1 MNLRILK
8 IGLAILVSNYI
19 GQKNCAIGSQQ
30 TQSSSEVSTPLYD
43 FSILRKIMHKMPIIN
58 V

>member
-19 GQKNCAIGSQQ
+19 GQKNCTIGSQP

-43 FSILRKIMHKMPIIN
+43 FSILRKIMHKTPIIN
-58 V
+58 A